1 MTGGE
6 DFSDCDSPQGKGP
19 SPSGAFSSFSPMSQC
34 YNGSQECPKPGSSV
48 FTFPPSSFVNGSSSS
63 SSDHSPAR
71 SKSYSRS
78 MEDRI
83 MPLCIAARPLRK
95 RELLRLLS
103 SITPS
108 AEVFESDQVII
119 VVINGYRQCS
129 LKMSFLHH
137 RCICWMTGR
146 TCGCSSV
153 EAFLKRY
160 ATCSFT
166 PTCSRQIHRLC
177 DTTQE

>member
-1 MTGGE
+1 MDEDEYGNSVTGGE

-119 VVINGYRQCS
+119 VDTDSAPSKC
-129 LKMSFLHH
+129 LF
-137 RCICWMTGR
+137 CTTGVSA
-146 TCGCSSV
+146 G
-153 EAFLKRY
+153 
-160 ATCSFT
+160 
-166 PTCSRQIHRLC
+166 
-177 DTTQE
+177 